1 MTCESVLLWLV
12 RQRIR
17 VNWLKNWRSRFKT
30 MTIFLH
36 SYSTIWYS
44 AGVVTSDIALT
55 AIRILNFLALLNISV
70 FKIRVTLREP
80 NYRYGLVAVC
90 SVRICTTHIN
100 ACPWFQARVAY
111 SPTTDRFVHASDV
124 KHISA
129 AGDDGCCDCCQY
141 IGRPSWDQWTVYPLS
156 TSKSAS
162 GLRHL
167 VLHHIIILPFLC
179 YAPAQLFQSSS
190 SNLTRQSLNHL

>member
-100 ACPWFQARVAY
+100 ACPWFQPRWRTV
-111 SPTTDRFVHASDV
+111 PQQTASFM
-124 KHISA
+124 
-129 AGDDGCCDCCQY
+129 
-141 IGRPSWDQWTVYPLS
+141 RRTLS
-156 TSKSAS
+156 TYQPPETTGAVIAVNTLDDPR
-162 GLRHL
+162 GINEQFILCQRANQPL
-167 VLHHIIILPFLC
+167 VSVTSF
-179 YAPAQLFQSSS
+179 Y
-190 SNLTRQSLNHL
+190 TT